1 MLIQKGEREMRD
13 LRLKTA
19 DKLSVGGAHSKIKSY
34 CKELGID
41 TDRPKSSR
49 VEAHW
54 NRLHN
59 LGKPSIAI
67 GAAAVVMTLT
77 ALAANPVAASENEF
91 EFDMVRSPALAKFP
105 DCVPNAKAHV
115 KIIPRGPVEVM
126 RVEAEGLP
134 PNANFDF
141 FVIQAPNA
149 PFGLAWYQGDLET
162 HDHGGRQNFIGR
174 FNEETFIVAPGPV
187 PAPLVHN
194 KDFPDVNTNPVTGP
208 VHTFH
213 LGLWFNSPQDAINAG
228 CPGTVT
234 PFNGEHNAGVQVLNT
249 SNFPD
254 NGPLFNVK
262 P

>member
-1 MLIQKGEREMRD
+1 MMNQA
-13 LRLKTA
+13 T
-19 DKLSVGGAHSKIKSY
+19 
-34 CKELGID
+34 
-41 TDRPKSSR
+41 
-49 VEAHW
+49 HW
-54 NRLHN
+54 NRLYN

-67 GAAAVVMTLT
+67 GAAALAMALT
-77 ALAANPVAASENEF
+77 SFVAKPVAANENEF

-105 DCVPNAKAHV
+105 NCVPNAKAHV
-115 KIIPRGPVEVM
+115 EIEPRGPVEVM
-126 RVEAEGLP
+126 RVKTEGLP
-134 PNANFDF
+134 PKANFDF

-149 PFGLAWYQGDLET
+149 PFGLSWYQGDIET
-162 HDHGGRQNFIGR
+162 NDGGRGRQNFIGR
-174 FNEETFIVAPGPV
+174 FNEETFIVAPGVV

-194 KDFPDVNTNPVTGP
+194 KDFPDVNTNPITGP